1 MSKYSKPKPMLEFLS
16 PEKTK
21 DPVIKLGLYQNQYLI
36 GFNYTIDPDQYDTK
50 DIINSAMT
58 LLTRVIIKEG
68 PDKLNHKFK
77 KCLQGNNPDYKLDR
91 LTIEIS
97 LTQEIIEGIERS
109 TKDLYQEIY
118 EAITQ
123 VLLEC
128 NIQWDISQLKNII
141 TNQLLPNPEPK
152 AKSGH
157 WGWLYKV
164 PKEDWEW
171 LLDIFMSMTDNS
183 QLEEVWDPKTKTVDI
198 QKLIPLLIEDQGEEA
213 GTRELGNY
221 IAAKSLNLTS
231 EQEYIENLDKI
242 KSLNPI
248 F

>member
-1 MSKYSKPKPMLEFLS
+1 
-16 PEKTK
+16 
-21 DPVIKLGLYQNQYLI
+21 
-36 GFNYTIDPDQYDTK
+36 
-50 DIINSAMT
+50 MT
-58 LLTRVIIKEG
+58 LLTQVIIKEG

-91 LTIEIS
+91 VVIEIP

-128 NIQWDISQLKNII
+128 NIQWDISNNII
-141 TNQLLPNPEPK
+141 TNQLLSNPEPK

-171 LLDIFMSMTDNS
+171 LLDIFITNNPKLKEL
-183 QLEEVWDPKTKTVDI
+183 QDPKAKTPDI
-198 QKLIPLLIEDQGEEA
+198 QKLIHHLTEDQGEES

-221 IAAKSLNLTS
+221 IAAKSLNLTPNKNIS
-231 EQEYIENLDKI
+231 KTLI
-242 KSLNPI
+242 K
-248 F
+248 